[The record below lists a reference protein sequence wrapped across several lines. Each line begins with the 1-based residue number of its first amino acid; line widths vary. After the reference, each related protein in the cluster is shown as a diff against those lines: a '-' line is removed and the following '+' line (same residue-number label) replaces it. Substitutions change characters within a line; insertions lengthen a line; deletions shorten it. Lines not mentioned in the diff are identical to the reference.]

1 MLEDRVA
8 LVTGA
13 SRGVGKGIVLGLCE
27 AGATVYFTGRST
39 LAQGATVK
47 LPGTLEDTAEEAAAL
62 GGRAIPIRCDHADD
76 AQTAAAIERIRTEE
90 GRLDVLVNNAWGGYE
105 YLHRFEFQYLGAPF
119 WTRPLGLWDEMF
131 VAGPRAHYVTSALA
145 APLMVERG
153 SGLIVN
159 ISFFDAETFRGDV
172 IYSLSKGASQRMAS
186 HMADQLRDHGV
197 AAVALYPGL
206 VRTEAVLQAGEEH
219 FDFSNSE
226 SPQFVGRAVAAL
238 AGDRDIMRRSGE
250 TLVAA
255 ELGEEYGFPDIDGK
269 RPRSLRPD
277 YA

>member
-1 MLEDRVA
+1 MLEDRIA

-39 LAQGATVK
+39 RKGGATVN

-76 AQTAAAIERIRTEE
+76 AQTAAAIERIRTDQ

-105 YLHRFEFQYLGAPF
+105 YMHRFEFQHLGAPF
-119 WTRPLGLWDEMF
+119 WTRPIGLWDEMF

-172 IYSLSKGASQRMAS
+172 IYSLSKGATQRMAS
-186 HMADQLRDHGV
+186 HMAEQLREHGV

-238 AGDRDIMRRSGE
+238 AGDRDIMRRSGV

-255 ELGEEYGFPDIDGK
+255 ELGEEYGFPDVDGK
-269 RPRSLRPD
+269 HPRSLRPD

>member
-27 AGATVYFTGRST
+27 AGATVYFTGRSSR
-39 LAQGATVK
+39 AQGATVK

-119 WTRPLGLWDEMF
+119 WTRPVGLWDEMF

-206 VRTEAVLQAGEEH
+206 VRTEAILQAGEEH

-226 SPQFVGRAVAAL
+226 SPQFIGRAVAAL

-255 ELGEEYGFPDIDGK
+255 EIGEEYGFPDIDGK
-269 RPRSLRPD
+269 QPRSIRST
-277 YA
+277 YG